1 MNEINILINGQTF
14 NGQKGDTVLDIARR
28 NNIEIPTLCHD
39 PRLEPYSSC
48 YLCVVEV
55 DGMRGLQPSCSTRI
69 AEGMQVVTQNE
80 KIKKARKAAL
90 DLLVSNHYADCI
102 GPCKQTCPAG
112 VDVQGYIYLIEKGLY
127 RDALAL
133 IKEVNPL
140 PAICGRVC
148 VRPCEAACRRNL
160 MDEGTG
166 VGVDYLK
173 RFVADM
179 DIRSANRYVP
189 TPKPNTGKRVA
200 IIGSGPGG
208 LSAAYFLRREG
219 HEVTIYES
227 SDKAGGML
235 RYGIP
240 EYRLPND
247 LLQMEIEG
255 ILQMGVDIHYNKK
268 LGDSLHYQ
276 DLKNFHDAV
285 VLSIGSQK
293 GTKLGCEGDDAKNV
307 LSGIDFLRNM
317 EATGQ
322 KPDLSGKTVAVVGG
336 GNTAMDCCRTAM
348 RCGAKKVY
356 VIYRRTEKEMPAN
369 PIEIH
374 ESKLEGVEYLFLTNP
389 VKVVKDGEGFLQ
401 SLQCVKM
408 ELGEPDAS
416 GRRRPEAIAGSEFEL
431 HLDYVMAA
439 IGQKTEVNF
448 LNEINQHAKDGQLVV
463 NRWGNIEA
471 DTHTLQ
477 TGVASIFAAGD
488 SVTGPATIIE
498 AVAQAKKAAH
508 SCHQF
513 LMGKVVSPLKKEF
526 LSKKENFR
534 EQQREEYINKYPK
547 QMRQEMPVLHATER
561 KNFEEVELGYLSEQ
575 MARKETER
583 CLECGC
589 SALHNCD
596 LKKYATE
603 YDADQS
609 HYEGTHKEYM
619 VKFDHPFIEI
629 DNNKCIL
636 CSRCVRICHEMV
648 GANALGLV
656 NRGFET
662 YVAPSLSLPLTETD
676 CESCGLCISTC
687 PTGAITEN
695 FPFKPAPVETETAT
709 AICNYCSLGC
719 SVNYHHKNG
728 FVTHTSGARG
738 AVNPDENICR
748 YAKFGYHY
756 LNQKSNRITQP
767 MLKVG
772 EKYKTITYATAY
784 DIIQQNVKK
793 VKPDENLLMAGARL
807 TNEELYLINKLGRA
821 LIKTNNIASFHYLGR
836 GKNYWYPNIPQYP
849 LHKIEQASKFTIIGS
864 QINQDYAVL
873 GYKIIN
879 TNYKN
884 QTPISLIYRYQYHS
898 MLNKATDSLQVHSYY
913 ALFKAINYHIIKN
926 KKVEL
931 SAIEGGKQ
939 YADHLLNES
948 FTSLLRQ
955 SGVALEEV
963 LELADDLLKTEKNVL
978 IFSEKELSSN
988 AVLELYNL
996 YLISGMASRGGG
1008 VIGVREKNNSTGL
1021 FQLGIEPS
1029 IGIGG
1034 SSVMDEGYQNKASR
1048 IWNVDRMPVTVNCK
1062 PEDLLQQG
1070 LIKNLFI
1077 FGEDPA
1083 GCAVDNQQ
1091 IKNWLD
1097 QVEFLVVQ
1105 DTSMTATARMADLIL
1120 PASMPME
1127 TGGSFFNTQGLQ
1139 QIFDAEL
1146 PAKIEKP
1153 AFKQLIELLQFFGY
1167 NGLQTLADVQEE
1179 VKVFFKN
1186 TKNTFP
1192 IPEYTEEDNTTRLFE
1207 HGCDSIHR
1215 DFDQYFERQFRVSN

>member
-1 MNEINILINGQTF
+1 MSEIKILINGQQLS
-14 NGQKGDTVLDIARR
+14 GRQGDTVLEIARR
-28 NNIEIPTLCHD
+28 NKIEIPTLCHD

-80 KIKKARKAAL
+80 KITKARKAAL

-112 VDVQGYIYLIEKGLY
+112 VDVQGYISLIEKGLY

-160 MDEGTG
+160 LEEGTG

-173 RFVADM
+173 RFVADV
-179 DIRSANRYVP
+179 DLRSTNRYVP
-189 TPKPNTGKRVA
+189 TPKPNTGKSVA

-219 HEVTIYES
+219 HEVTIFES

-247 LLQMEIEG
+247 LLQLEIEG
-255 ILQMGVDIHYNKK
+255 VLQMGVDIHYNKK
-268 LGDSLHYQ
+268 LGDNLRYQ
-276 DLKNFHDAV
+276 DLRNYHDAV
-285 VLSIGSQK
+285 ILSIGSQK

-322 KPDLSGKTVAVVGG
+322 KPDFSGKTVAVVGG
-336 GNTAMDCCRTAM
+336 GNTAMDCCRTAI

-374 ESKLEGVEYLFLTNP
+374 ESKIEGVEYLFLTNP
-389 VKVVKDGEGFLQ
+389 VKVEKNAEGFLK
-401 SLQCVKM
+401 SLRCVKM

-416 GRRRPEAIAGSEFEL
+416 GRRRPVAVDGSEFEL
-431 HLDYVMAA
+431 ALDYAMAA
-439 IGQKTEVNF
+439 IGQKTDVNF
-448 LNEINQHAKDGQLVV
+448 LNDINQYANDGQLNV

-471 DTHTLQ
+471 NPHTLQ
-477 TGVASIFAAGD
+477 TGIASIFAAGD

-498 AVAQAKKAAH
+498 AIAQAKKAAY

-513 LMGKVVSPLKKEF
+513 LMGAEVAPLKKEF

-547 QMRQEMPVLHATER
+547 QLRQEMPVLSAKDR
-561 KNFEEVELGYLSEQ
+561 QNFEEVELGYLSEQ
-575 MARKETER
+575 MAKKETER

-603 YDADQS
+603 YDAEQS
-609 HYEGTHKEYM
+609 HFEGTHKEYM

-636 CSRCVRICHEMV
+636 CARCVRICNEVV

-662 YVAPSLSLPLTETD
+662 YVAPSLNLPLTETD
-676 CESCGLCISTC
+676 CESCGLCITTC

-695 FPFKPAPVETETAT
+695 FPFKPAPVETETAN
-709 AICNYCSLGC
+709 AICNYCSIGC

-728 FVTHTSGARG
+728 FVTQTSGAAG
-738 AVNPDENICR
+738 AVNTDENICR

-756 LNQKSNRITQP
+756 LNQKSSRITQP

-772 EKYKTITYATAY
+772 DKFKTITYATAY

-793 VKPDENLLMAGARL
+793 TKPDENLLMAGARL

-821 LIKTNNIASFHYLGR
+821 AIKTNNVASFHYLNR
-836 GKNYWYPNIPQYP
+836 GKNYWHPNIAQYP
-849 LHKIEQASKFTIIGS
+849 LNKIDEAGKFTIIGT

-873 GYKIIN
+873 GYKMIN
-879 TNYKN
+879 ANFKY

-898 MLNKATDSLQVHSYY
+898 MLSKASESLQVMSYY
-913 ALFKAINYHIIKN
+913 ALFKAVNFHLIKN
-926 KKVEL
+926 KKVKTD
-931 SAIEGGKQ
+931 AIEGGKQ
-939 YADHLLNES
+939 YAEHLLNES
-948 FTSLLRQ
+948 FTSLLNQ
-955 SGVALEEV
+955 SGVELDDI
-963 LELADDLLKTEKNVL
+963 LNLADDLLGTEKNVL
-978 IFSEKELSSN
+978 VFSEKELSSN
-988 AVLELYNL
+988 AVQELYNL
-996 YLISGMASRGGG
+996 YLLTGVAKRGGG
-1008 VIGVREKNNSTGL
+1008 IIAVREKNNATGL
-1021 FQLGIEPS
+1021 FQLGMEPS
-1029 IGIGG
+1029 LGIG
-1034 SSVMDEGYQNKASR
+1034 SLSVMDSTYQNNVNR

-1062 PEDLLQQG
+1062 PEDMLEQG
-1070 LIKNLFI
+1070 SIKNLLV
-1077 FGEDPA
+1077 FGEDPL
-1083 GCAVDNQQ
+1083 GCALDEKQV
-1091 IKNWLD
+1091 KEWLGK
-1097 QVEFLVVQ
+1097 VGFLVVQ
-1105 DTSMTATARMADLIL
+1105 DTNMTKTTQMADLVI
-1120 PASMPME
+1120 PASLPME

-1139 QIFDAEL
+1139 QKFAAEL
-1146 PAKIEKP
+1146 PGKIERP
-1153 AFKQLIELLQFFGY
+1153 GFRQIIEMLQLFGY
-1167 NGLQTLADVQEE
+1167 NGLHTLADVQQEM
-1179 VKVFFKN
+1179 KGFFK
-1186 TKNTFP
+1186 TGKIAPP
-1192 IPEYTEEDNTTRLFE
+1192 IPEYTEEDNTARLFE
-1207 HGCDSIHR
+1207 HGCDSINR
-1215 DFDQYFERQFRVSN
+1215 EFDEYFERQF